1 VIHLNT
7 ITTTTK
13 PLISNKLRY
22 ARNET
27 QSESI
32 RSKVSNISDNNE
44 YDEKKKIINKIII
57 IIINKIKM
65 IMIMMM
71 IIC

>member
-44 YDEKKKIINKIII
+44 YDEKKII
-57 IIINKIKM
+57 IIINK
-65 IMIMMM
+65 
-71 IIC
+71 

>member
-13 PLISNKLRY
+13 SLISNKLRY

-44 YDEKKKIINKIII
+44 YDEKKII
-57 IIINKIKM
+57 IIINK
-65 IMIMMM
+65 
-71 IIC
+71 